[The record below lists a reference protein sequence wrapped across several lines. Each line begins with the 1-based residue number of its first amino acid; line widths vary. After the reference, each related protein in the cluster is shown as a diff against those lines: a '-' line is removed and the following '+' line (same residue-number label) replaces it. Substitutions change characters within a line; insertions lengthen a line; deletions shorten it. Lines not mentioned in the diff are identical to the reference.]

1 MIQQTCSFISPKEIV
16 CSTRVETEMCDGDDV
31 RAKKTCVVSSVEIV
45 PKDNIILGGSYVAGF
60 YPGKQSVYHQ
70 QILDGS
76 AKSKK

>member
-1 MIQQTCSFISPKEIV
+1 MQQMSSFISPKGTV
-16 CSTRVETEMCDGDDV
+16 CSTRIEAEICDG
-31 RAKKTCVVSSVEIV
+31 RCVVDPKDVVKTSVEV
-45 PKDNIILGGSYVAGF
+45 VSKDDIILGGSYVAGF